1 VKLLEF
7 VPNGYSANLNGKM
20 SESIVVVI
28 WNNYDKQLIN
38 LHLASEQLISEEFA
52 KKQKTDISIIVIYS
66 VLLVYQMR
74 HSQM

>member
-1 VKLLEF
+1 
-7 VPNGYSANLNGKM
+7 M

-52 KKQKTDISIIVIYS
+52 KKQKTDISIIVTYS